1 MDSDGRGQAPLTAV
15 EAALGVLLLTGVTFA
30 FALGAAPDT
39 ADTSQLDLYA
49 ADAATILSSEAPRH
63 ADRTRLSEVAA
74 DRDSLDRERAALRD
88 RVDRLL
94 PDSLL
99 FRVETPHGA
108 VGYPLPAD
116 VETGTATVPTV
127 NGDVTVRV
135 WYA

>member
-1 MDSDGRGQAPLTAV
+1 MAEDRGQAPLTAV
-15 EAALGVLLLTGVTFA
+15 EAAVGVLLVTGVTLV
-30 FALGAAPDT
+30 FALGAAPGA

-49 ADAATILSSEAPRH
+49 EDAATLLSSEAPRH

-74 DRDSLDRERAALRD
+74 SAEAFERERGALRD